1 MLYLFMSNEKL
12 NGIMKVSSKEK
23 YDVAMMVINS
33 FTLEERCNIIMDM
46 IEDIE
51 LDHGEE
57 LKRPDTYIRLRAHK
71 VAFEK

>member
-1 MLYLFMSNEKL
+1 MSNELK
-12 NGIMKVSSKEK
+12 ISKMKVSSKEK

-51 LDHGEE
+51 LVHGEE
-57 LKRPDTYIRLRAHK
+57 LKRPDVYIRMKAHK
-71 VAFEK
+71 VLFEK

>member
-1 MLYLFMSNEKL
+1 
-12 NGIMKVSSKEK
+12 MKASSKEK

-57 LKRPDTYIRLRAHK
+57 LKGPDTYIRLKAIK